1 MPKIGYGS
9 DKKTKFLRPDGFKTF
24 VVSNP
29 ADLQVILF
37 LFFFFSSKKKI
48 SKKYKF
54 NLELIINVIGENVQ
68 EYNEK

>member
-29 ADLQVILF
+29 ADLQVKFF
-37 LFFFFSSKKKI
+37 LFI
-48 SKKYKF
+48 SF
-54 NLELIINVIGENVQ
+54 T
-68 EYNEK
+68 